1 MAEAL
6 KAAYRATCKII
17 HPDKCTDPNA
27 NKAQV
32 MVNAAMTTLESPF
45 ARSSYNTAFERKLQ
59 QHEQQVLKRRRK
71 QQIAQDLGKKAAA
84 IAQKTKKPATS
95 ASGSAKGASSSTT
108 AQASTND
115 KASAQKPKEMQQE
128 QHASKEPSVTKPSKT
143 EAKTSKAGEEKTET
157 KEPAKT
163 EEKSSPKWWDVGG
176 FQVKQFKHWITVRLE
191 RGSIRKLLFK
201 EWQDE
206 QVAKEVATQF
216 AKQASRKMTE
226 FQLVKTKKLKA
237 EFLTTNGINGM
248 TGKETVV
255 QLEGLLE
262 EACFVVDEKGIQT
275 DVVLP
280 QKEKQRLY
288 IFLVVKGLAVPVTK
302 SLQVLFSMI

>member
-1 MAEAL
+1 
-6 KAAYRATCKII
+6 
-17 HPDKCTDPNA
+17 
-27 NKAQV
+27 
-32 MVNAAMTTLESPF
+32 MVNAAMTTLESAF

-128 QHASKEPSVTKPSKT
+128 QHANKEPSVTKPSKT

-191 RGSIRKLLFK
+191 RGSIRIFFQGMAGWTGCQGSCNTICEASIKKVHRISASQNQEIESGVLDY
-201 EWQDE
+201 EWDQWYDW
-206 QVAKEVATQF
+206 QRNCSAVGSAF
-216 AKQASRKMTE
+216 GR
-226 FQLVKTKKLKA
+226 
-237 EFLTTNGINGM
+237 
-248 TGKETVV
+248 
-255 QLEGLLE
+255 GLLCCWWKRDPNRCSTPPKG
-262 EACFVVDEKGIQT
+262 EAKVI
-275 DVVLP
+275 
-280 QKEKQRLY
+280 Y